1 MRTLRVLIVD
11 DNEDHRFLIER
22 SLRNLEGVQVEVST
36 AVDGE
41 DALAIL
47 QGPADGGDVPAR
59 PHVVLLDLRMPRL
72 GGLEVLS
79 AVKGDPVLR
88 RIPICVLT
96 SSDRA
101 DDIDQAYVRGTNA
114 YVVKSQ
120 AMNGI
125 RRALA
130 GVSEFWG
137 GLVALPEP
145 P

>member
-22 SLRNLEGVQVEVST
+22 SLRGLEGVQVEVST

-47 QGPADGGDVPAR
+47 QGPEDGGDAPAR

-79 AVKGDPVLR
+79 AIKGDPVLQ

-96 SSDRA
+96 SSDRS

>member
-11 DNEDHRFLIER
+11 DNADHRFLIER

-47 QGPADGGDVPAR
+47 QGPDAGEDAPAR

-79 AVKGDPVLR
+79 AIKGDPVLR

-96 SSDRA
+96 SSDRP

>member
-22 SLRNLEGVQVEVST
+22 SLHSLEGVQVEVST

-41 DALAIL
+41 SALAIL
-47 QGPADGGDVPAR
+47 RGPDGGDAPAR

-79 AVKGDPVLR
+79 AVKSDPVLQ